1 MKKLHKELPTII
13 EIDKLKKEINYLEI
27 KYDVFNDLSYYFD
40 PLCMKVKQKIH
51 NEEVKMIREENK
63 RKIR

>member
-1 MKKLHKELPTII
+1 MPTII

-40 PLCMKVKQKIH
+40 PLCMEVKKKIH
-51 NEEVKMIREENK
+51 GEEVKKIREEKK